1 MCCRMPLQELV
12 PYRFRTIRCGLNSVF
27 LEDRSSGCSR
37 DRHDSKFAQFTEDP
51 GVSPAGSPGQF
62 DNKLSEIPASRG
74 PPRFRFGAP
83 FLVPIR
89 TEPSLECAILN
100 NGDKLAQCRANSFS
114 EPDESPPLAMVKRDP
129 LGEFP
134 SQDLVLNGEVL
145 ELGNQLIVV
154 RSTER
159 EQLR

>member
-1 MCCRMPLQELV
+1 
-12 PYRFRTIRCGLNSVF
+12 
-27 LEDRSSGCSR
+27 
-37 DRHDSKFAQFTEDP
+37 
-51 GVSPAGSPGQF
+51 
-62 DNKLSEIPASRG
+62 
-74 PPRFRFGAP
+74 
-83 FLVPIR
+83 
-89 TEPSLECAILN
+89 LN

-154 RSTER
+154 RSAER
-159 EQLR
+159 QELGQAGGIHGHSRARIGFFEPLEGGVSAKM